1 MVTPFPASTDLL
13 PIQRPAVMLMLPRAA
28 ASPVQI
34 AAAGLRER
42 FGMTAREA
50 ELAGLLLE
58 GLNPKQMARRL
69 DVSVN
74 TIRTHIARMLA
85 KVGVNRQADMI
96 RRLLQP

>member
-1 MVTPFPASTDLL
+1 
-13 PIQRPAVMLMLPRAA
+13 MLMAPRAA
-28 ASPVQI
+28 ASPVQF
-34 AAAGLRER
+34 AAADLRER
-42 FGMTAREA
+42 FGMTARKA

-58 GLNPKQMARRL
+58 GFNPKRMARRL